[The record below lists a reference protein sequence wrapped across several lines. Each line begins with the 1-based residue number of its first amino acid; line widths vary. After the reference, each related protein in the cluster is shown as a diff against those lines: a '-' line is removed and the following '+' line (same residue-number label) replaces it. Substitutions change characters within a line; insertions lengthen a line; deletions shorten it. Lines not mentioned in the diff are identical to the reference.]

1 MKTEELMV
9 GDWVYQAQF
18 VDIADPNL
26 GHGWKPV
33 KVTLI
38 PFDKDCFIE
47 PIPLKADIL
56 NQVGFKIDRDSAITT
71 HLSFEEEEG
80 GLIVFENPKGEF
92 FLYTEYYDEE
102 FSEYW
107 TVEATKIV
115 LRYVHELQHVLR
127 IWGIEKKIV
136 L

>member
-1 MKTEELMV
+1 MKAEELMD
-9 GDWVYQAQF
+9 GDWVIF
-18 VDIADPNL
+18 EHEVP
-26 GHGWKPV
+26 GEPF
-33 KVTLI
+33 LI
-38 PFDKDCFIE
+38 PKKRRATAFDIYRNSE
-47 PIPLKADIL
+47 HLLPIPLTADIL